1 MIYNIR
7 FHIYDFLLYLK
18 SRLENKKESELGY
31 YNKVVNNVTTSN
43 GVKINHDLI
52 ASIKSRNAENIEDI
66 IVSNGTI
73 NMFQIE
79 KLRQRKEDLLY
90 DKPKYYKEIK
100 EFNKI
105 MGILN
110 INI

>member
-1 MIYNIR
+1 MIYNIK
-7 FHIYDFLLYLK
+7 FYIYDLLLYLQL
-18 SRLENKKESELGY
+18 RLENKEKSELGY
-31 YNKVVNNVTTSN
+31 YNKVVNNVTTLN

-52 ASIKSRNAENIEDI
+52 ASIKSRNAENTEDN
-66 IVSNGTI
+66 VVLNGTI

-90 DKPKYYKEIK
+90 DKPKCYKEIK
-100 EFNKI
+100 EFNTI
-105 MGILN
+105 MKILN